1 MTEQLQPQHQLAA
14 TKLCEPRS
22 QMLKDLY
29 AAVVNDDDK
38 SLKAVQKLPINT
50 TAERDY
56 SAQETCHLLLQL
68 PIFMSWHRG
77 TSLSFVLALLPC
89 VLASVHVSLVSAF
102 AVLARSVAFSPS
114 PQGFRPL
121 SFLRSA
127 VCDVPMSAVYTSHSF
142 SLSGVH
148 ARACCRGLVAV
159 ETRDNSC

>member
-22 QMLKDLY
+22 QMLKDVY

-68 PIFMSWHRG
+68 PIFMSRHRG
-77 TSLSFVLALLPC
+77 TSSCFVLALLPC

-102 AVLARSVAFSPS
+102 AVLARSVAFSP

-127 VCDVPMSAVYTSHSF
+127 VCAVPISAVYTSHSF

-148 ARACCRGLVAV
+148 ARACCRGLVAA